1 MSNRYGPVRSLRTP
15 FELRLRGYYEGFL
28 KANGTG

>member
-1 MSNRYGPVRSLRTP
+1 MSNGYGPVRSLRTR

-28 KANGTG
+28 KTNLTG

>member
-1 MSNRYGPVRSLRTP
+1 MSNCYGPVQSLSTR